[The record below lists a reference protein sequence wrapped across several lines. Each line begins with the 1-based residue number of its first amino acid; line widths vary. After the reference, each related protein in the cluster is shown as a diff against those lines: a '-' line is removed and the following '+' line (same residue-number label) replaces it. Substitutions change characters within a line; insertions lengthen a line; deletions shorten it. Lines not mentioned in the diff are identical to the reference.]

1 MTRGGECMK
10 EGQPHVHFLF
20 PLITRSEIVAD
31 CLMSLKSNFTWLL
44 SSVTNPWRAIVSRD
58 VALLYC
64 ATVRLLMLLWMIDA
78 PHLPGL
84 T

>member
-10 EGQPHVHFLF
+10 EGQSHVHFLF
-20 PLITRSEIVAD
+20 PLITRSETVAD

-44 SSVTNPWRAIVSRD
+44 SSVTNRWWTIVSRD
-58 VALLYC
+58 VKLLCC
-64 ATVRLLMLLWMIDA
+64 AAVRLLMLLWMIDA
-78 PHLPGL
+78 PHFPGL